1 MTDGV
6 PAATVADL
14 LHAHYAFVY
23 RVAYRLSGNAA
34 DADDLTQ
41 QTYLQAQTHLA
52 QLRDAARSRPW
63 LASIVRNLFLR
74 RKRHEAKVVAWN
86 PEWDPAAE
94 IDPPETM
101 DPQALQTALAELPDE
116 FRVPVV
122 LFYFQEFS
130 YKDIAAELGIPLG
143 TVMSRLARAKS
154 HLRERLGEAEADD
167 IPIHRS
173 PRRPHKTPV

>member
-1 MTDGV
+1 MTDGAPTV
-6 PAATVADL
+6 TVADL
-14 LHAHYAFVY
+14 LHAHYSFVY
-23 RVAYRLSGNAA
+23 RVAFRLSGNVA
-34 DADDLTQ
+34 DAEDLTQ

-52 QLRDAARSRPW
+52 QLRDSSRSRPW

-74 RKRHEAKVVAWN
+74 RKRHDAKVVAWN
-86 PEWDPAAE
+86 PEWDPTAE
-94 IDPPETM
+94 VEPPETI
-101 DPQALQTALAELPDE
+101 DPQTLQAALAELPDE

-143 TVMSRLARAKS
+143 TVMSRLARAKA
-154 HLRERLGEAEADD
+154 HLRERLGDARTDEVAVS
-167 IPIHRS
+167 RT

>member
-1 MTDGV
+1 MSDGA
-6 PAATVADL
+6 PAVTVAEL

-23 RVAYRLSGNAA
+23 RVAFRLSGSAA
-34 DADDLTQ
+34 DAEDLTQ
-41 QTYLQAQTHLA
+41 QTYLQAQTHFT
-52 QLRDAARSRPW
+52 QLRDSSRARPW

-86 PEWDPAAE
+86 PEWDLAAE
-94 IDPPETM
+94 VEPPETI
-101 DPQALQTALAELPDE
+101 DPQTLQAALAELPEE

-143 TVMSRLARAKS
+143 TVMSRLARAKA
-154 HLRERLGEAEADD
+154 HLRDRLGEQNRDEDLVPRPA
-167 IPIHRS
+167 
-173 PRRPHKTPV
+173 RRPRETPV